1 MAIAPVEH
9 ARHLALAAHASG
21 GIFAAIIARLG
32 FDSNLIHVFP
42 LKLAS

>member
-9 ARHLALAAHASG
+9 ARHLALAAQTPG
-21 GIFAAIIARLG
+21 GIFAAIISRLG

-42 LKLAS
+42 LQLTS